1 MAQQI
6 LSAIYACHRNKD
18 TSALLPSHPFPRKK
32 DGGIWVVQSARKP
45 QEKRQGHFG
54 APRANALKPN
64 PCKYRFCYP
73 VTCIHY
79 SIHNFS
85 SDLPLF
91 CYMFYSIH
99 SYKFLFIAQDDT
111 TEAEFFAYDDTARNI
126 IRRNVTAVINQQ
138 RKDPGFPQFL
148 TEVVSKKITFAI
160 IITDDS
166 FGEMRTRTY
175 QVKSVLIDHEY
186 QAHRLARQLTID
198 APGSASTQ
206 TPSVPTSVLQI
217 GHV

>member
-111 TEAEFFAYDDTARNI
+111 TEAEFFAYDDTAHNI

-148 TEVVSKKITFAI
+148 TEVVSKKNYFCYHHN
-160 IITDDS
+160 
-166 FGEMRTRTY
+166 R
-175 QVKSVLIDHEY
+175 
-186 QAHRLARQLTID
+186 
-198 APGSASTQ
+198 
-206 TPSVPTSVLQI
+206 
-217 GHV
+217 